1 MNNKKNK
8 KQRGGLVEFFTPL
21 TIIVIIFLVYGVLA
35 SINKSFNPMEWWRKW
50 ESSDSDNNDGLIY
63 NSEDPT
69 TNLPKPYKDIPNLP
83 NLGGGKLLKKFR
95 RK

>member
-21 TIIVIIFLVYGVLA
+21 TIIVIICLVYGVLA
-35 SINKSFNPMEWWRKW
+35 AINKSFNPMEWWKKW
-50 ESSDSDNNDGLIY
+50 KSSDFDNNDGLVY
-63 NSEDPT
+63 NPEEPST
-69 TNLPKPYKDIPNLP
+69 ILPKPYVEKVGP

>member
-21 TIIVIIFLVYGVLA
+21 TIIVIICLVFGVLA
-35 SINKSFNPMEWWRKW
+35 AINKSFNPMEWWRKW
-50 ESSDSDNNDGLIY
+50 VSSDSDNNVGLIY
-63 NSEDPT
+63 NSEEPLT
-69 TNLPKPYKDIPNLP
+69 TPQKPYVDIPNRP
-83 NLGGGKLLKKFR
+83 NHGGGKLLKKFR